1 MAMADPSAPIAV
13 VVTIVIVVV
22 LQLDEDA
29 RPMTDPMLHL
39 VDKKC
44 LSTSGAGCAAIKV
57 FSPLA
62 IMPTTGGMTSTV
74 LVCPVRGPV
83 T

>member
-29 RPMTDPMLHL
+29 RPMSKRDQQTAA
-39 VDKKC
+39 V
-44 LSTSGAGCAAIKV
+44 TS
-57 FSPLA
+57 
-62 IMPTTGGMTSTV
+62 
-74 LVCPVRGPV
+74 
-83 T
+83 